1 MISTKNLI
9 TDLEQVPREWVF
21 EYYLNLKEK
30 LTGQDVKML
39 SAFNAKDKVP
49 SMFIYFDVASGFY
62 KFKDFSSGYQGDCIE
77 LVKHLFNLSGRGQ
90 ATNKILLDYQL
101 FLRNNT
107 TYTPEAAMFHDK
119 YKVVDYEMRHWTNFD
134 QTYWMSFKLG
144 SGMLDRYNVVPLAF
158 FTMSKTEQDGSI
170 TSHIFRK
177 SHIYGYFRNDGSLYK
192 IYMPKNIQNKFIK
205 VENYIQG
212 VDQLKYD
219 CKYLIITS
227 SLKDLMAFNKLG
239 ISNIEAIAP
248 DSENTMIGEKAIG
261 ELKLKY
267 HKIVVLFDNDEPGI
281 KSMAAYKSKHGL
293 DYIRLELEKDLSD
306 AVKVHGVEHV
316 KKVLTKL
323 IKKRIDELDISRY
336 RV

>member
-49 SMFIYFDVASGFY
+49 SMFVYFDVASGFY

-192 IYMPKNIQNKFIK
+192 IYMPKSTQKKFIK

-212 VDQLKYD
+212 TDQLRYD

-267 HKIVVLFDNDEPGI
+267 HKIVVLFDNDDPGI
-281 KSMAAYKSKHGL
+281 KAAQRYSDMYGFS
-293 DYIRLELEKDLSD
+293 YILLPMEKDLSD
-306 AVKVHGVEHV
+306 SVKVHGID
-316 KKVLTKL
+316 KVRETLFPLLKQVL
-323 IKKRIDELDISRY
+323 
-336 RV
+336 